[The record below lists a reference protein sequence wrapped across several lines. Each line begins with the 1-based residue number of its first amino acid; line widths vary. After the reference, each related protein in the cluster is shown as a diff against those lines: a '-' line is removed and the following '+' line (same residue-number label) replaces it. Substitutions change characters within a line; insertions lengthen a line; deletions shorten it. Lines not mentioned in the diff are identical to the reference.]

1 MENAVNSRIKKDCLG
16 NEIDRGYNNAL
27 NNDQT
32 MDVVRHKLE
41 LFQAIILKDVQKHV
55 KNCLDEVMQELR
67 QQHVQSQEFANFAQA
82 EHQQKTGIWTNRQMG
97 TIAAATT
104 NTSKE
109 NPVVDHNNKDKQ
121 HIQETINNVGKTIRH
136 LPDKIFTTRES
147 YLTALLK
154 VDHMKTIYHIFYA
167 IFTVFLLNTIV
178 QDYLAKGS
186 FKIGSDTFRTS
197 FAKIQYVLL
206 VWLLQHV
213 FVFGIYYACRLW
225 ASWREILQPQSFTGK
240 LWSCACLTLYALSQ
254 FSFLII
260 ACFLN
265 FKLDLPFASGI
276 VLQLETIRLLMK
288 MHAFVRT
295 NIPRVLH
302 GKVKTDDQLTQHA
315 IAIAFPSFSWYLYFL
330 FAPTL
335 VYRDFYPR
343 SSRIRWKFA
352 LSRFM
357 EVVAIAFLYSY
368 ICECYIVPNF
378 SDFGKHSFNISFI
391 TVKLF
396 ASLMPFTMILLT
408 GFYMILHAWHN
419 FTAELL
425 RFGDRMFYKDWWTAS
440 NYDTYYRKWNVIVHD
455 WLYEYIYKD
464 FYIYVFKGS
473 KFLSSLVVFWISA
486 LFHDIPLCFSLHLF
500 FPAICIFLGLLGVLL
515 VFITRLAPKN
525 FGNFALWFSL
535 IVGNGALVAAY
546 CTEYYARFNC
556 PKLIENW
563 WNHLLPHMW
572 YCYHNNNI

>member
-1 MENAVNSRIKKDCLG
+1 MENALNSRIKNDCLG
-16 NEIDRGYNNAL
+16 NETDKEYNNTL
-27 NNDQT
+27 NDQT
-32 MDVVRHKLE
+32 MDIVRHKLE
-41 LFQAIILKDVQKHV
+41 RFQTIILKDIQKHV
-55 KNCLDEVMQELR
+55 NDFVDEVMQELR
-67 QQHVQSQEFANFAQA
+67 QQQMQSQEFSNFAQ
-82 EHQQKTGIWTNRQMG
+82 HQQKTGIWTNRQMG
-97 TIAAATT
+97 TIAAAATT
-104 NTSKE
+104 NTNKG
-109 NPVVDHNNKDKQ
+109 NTTVDHKNKEQ
-121 HIQETINNVGKTIRH
+121 HIQETINNAGNIIRH
-136 LPDKIFTTRES
+136 LPDKIFTMRES
-147 YLTALLK
+147 YLTA
-154 VDHMKTIYHIFYA
+154 F
-167 IFTVFLLNTIV
+167 
-178 QDYLAKGS
+178 
-186 FKIGSDTFRTS
+186 FKIGLDTFRTS

-213 FVFGIYYACRLW
+213 FVFGIYYACHLW
-225 ASWREILQPQSFTGK
+225 ASWREILQPQSFANK
-240 LWSCACLTLYALSQ
+240 LWSCTCLTLYALSQ
-254 FSFLII
+254 FLFLII

-265 FKLDLPFASGI
+265 FKLGLPFGSGI
-276 VLQLETIRLLMK
+276 VLQLESIRLLMK

-302 GKVKTDDQLTQHA
+302 GKVKTDDELTQYS
-315 IAIAFPSFSWYLYFL
+315 IAFPPFNCYLYFL

-343 SSRIRWKFA
+343 ASRIRWKFA
-352 LSRFM
+352 ITHLM
-357 EVVAIAFLYSY
+357 EVVAIAFLYCY
-368 ICECYIVPNF
+368 IYECYIVPNF

-396 ASLMPFTMILLT
+396 ASLMPFTMLLLT

-464 FYIYVFKGS
+464 FYIYIFNGS
-473 KFLSSLVVFWISA
+473 KLLSSLVVFWISA

-500 FPAICIFLGLLGVLL
+500 FPAVCIFMGLLGVLL

-535 IVGNGALVAAY
+535 IVGNGALMVAY

-563 WNHLLPHMW
+563 WDHLLPHMW
-572 YCYHNNNI
+572 YCYHNNNNNNNNNKI

>member
-1 MENAVNSRIKKDCLG
+1 MENAVNNRIKNDCLG
-16 NEIDRGYNNAL
+16 NESDKEYNNTL
-27 NNDQT
+27 NDQT
-32 MDVVRHKLE
+32 MYIVRHKLE
-41 LFQAIILKDVQKHV
+41 QFQAIILKDIQKNV
-55 KNCLDEVMQELR
+55 NDFVDEVMQELR
-67 QQHVQSQEFANFAQA
+67 QQQMQSQEFSNFAQ
-82 EHQQKTGIWTNRQMG
+82 HQQKTGIWTNRQMG
-97 TIAAATT
+97 TTATAATT
-104 NTSKE
+104 NTSKG
-109 NPVVDHNNKDKQ
+109 NTTVDHKNKEQ
-121 HIQETINNVGKTIRH
+121 HTQETINNVGNSIRH
-136 LPDKIFTTRES
+136 LPDKIFTMRES
-147 YLTALLK
+147 YLTALL
-154 VDHMKTIYHIFYA
+154 
-167 IFTVFLLNTIV
+167 
-178 QDYLAKGS
+178 
-186 FKIGSDTFRTS
+186 
-197 FAKIQYVLL
+197 KIQYVLL

-213 FVFGIYYACRLW
+213 FVFGIYYACHWW
-225 ASWREILQPQSFTGK
+225 ASWREILQAQSFAGK
-240 LWSCACLTLYALSQ
+240 LWSCTCLALYALSQ

-265 FKLDLPFASGI
+265 FKLDLPFASGV
-276 VLQLETIRLLMK
+276 VLQLESIRLLMK

-295 NIPRVLH
+295 TIPRVLH
-302 GKVKTDDQLTQHA
+302 GKAKTDDELVQHS
-315 IAIAFPSFSWYLYFL
+315 IAFPPFSCYLYFL

-352 LSRFM
+352 LTHLM

-368 ICECYIVPNF
+368 IYECYIVPNF

-396 ASLMPFTMILLT
+396 ASLMPFTMLLLT

-464 FYIYVFKGS
+464 FYLYIFNGS
-473 KFLSSLVVFWISA
+473 KLLSSLVVFWISA

-500 FPAICIFLGLLGVLL
+500 FPAICIFMGLLGVFL

-535 IVGNGALVAAY
+535 IVGNGILMVAY

-563 WNHLLPHMW
+563 SDHLLPHML
-572 YCYHNNNI
+572 YCYHNNNNNNNTI